1 MDEYNRSSNV
11 NLSLDCVLSA
21 FPSLDGCPH
30 PPEMPMA
37 LQTLRRLSTAVVVAA
52 ALLAPTVA
60 SAGSNPFSDVVFFGD
75 SLSDT
80 GNTQALYAGF
90 GASVPDPNQPYAGG
104 PGWTEYLAIGLGQT
118 GDAQSY
124 LLGGNNYAYG
134 GARTGAGANPIPDV
148 LYQTQTLWGSTHA
161 VADPNALYVLVAGGN
176 DMRDARS
183 TAPGNS
189 NLEKSFRQLS
199 ADAAI
204 ANLKGSLGV
213 LAQRG
218 AQHVLI
224 SSLPDL
230 GATPEAFALGVTAA
244 STDAT
249 NRFNALLPS
258 LMGYGTSLGLDM
270 TLHDMAGVAAAI
282 RYDTLANGGVV
293 YGFTNALYPCAGFT
307 GSDGSACSTSLFSD
321 ALHPSSAAHQQIA
334 GAAFNALGVTPVP
347 EPETLA
353 LMLAGLLVVVNAA
366 RRRLTP

>member
-1 MDEYNRSSNV
+1 
-11 NLSLDCVLSA
+11 
-21 FPSLDGCPH
+21 
-30 PPEMPMA
+30 MA
-37 LQTLRRLSTAVVVAA
+37 LQTLRRISTAVVLATT
-52 ALLAPTVA
+52 LLVPTLA
-60 SAGSNPFSDVVFFGD
+60 SAGGNAFSDVVFFGD

-80 GNTQALYAGF
+80 GNTQALYAQFGF
-90 GASVPDPNQPYAGG
+90 AVPDPSQPYAGG
-104 PGWTEYLAIGLGQT
+104 RFSNGPIWTEYLAYGLGQA
-118 GDAQSY
+118 GDSRSY

-148 LYQTQTLWGSTHA
+148 LFQTQTLWGSTHA
-161 VADPNALYVLVAGGN
+161 AADPNALYVLVAGGN

-183 TAPGNS
+183 TAPGS
-189 NLEKSFRQLS
+189 SSLETSFRQLS

-218 AQHVLI
+218 AHHVLI
-224 SSLPDL
+224 STLPDL

-258 LMGYGTSLGLDM
+258 LMGYGTTLGLDM
-270 TLHDMAGVAAAI
+270 TLMDMAGVAAAI
-282 RYDTLANGGVV
+282 RYDTLANGGGV

-321 ALHPSSAAHQQIA
+321 ALHPSSTAHLFIA

-347 EPETLA
+347 EPQTLA
-353 LMLAGLLVVVNAA
+353 LMLAGLLVVGNAA
-366 RRRLTP
+366 RRRRQAA